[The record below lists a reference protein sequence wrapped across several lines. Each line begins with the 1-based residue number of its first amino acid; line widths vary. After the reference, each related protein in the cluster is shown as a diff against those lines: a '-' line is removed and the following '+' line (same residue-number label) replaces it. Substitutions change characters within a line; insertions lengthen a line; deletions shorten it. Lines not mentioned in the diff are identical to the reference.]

1 MINALLFCNDQ
12 SRQERLIYSD
22 FPPYLIILS
31 THSVNFSTMDVRMM
45 AVATVWS
52 DEFRYRTTPTTAPII
67 NSMLSTFLNTK
78 NRSRFFSFLCFIL
91 SGFLA
96 RDSLSVIASMG

>member
-1 MINALLFCNDQ
+1 MINALLFATTSHVKNV
-12 SRQERLIYSD
+12 LYILT
-22 FPPYLIILS
+22 FPLYLIILS